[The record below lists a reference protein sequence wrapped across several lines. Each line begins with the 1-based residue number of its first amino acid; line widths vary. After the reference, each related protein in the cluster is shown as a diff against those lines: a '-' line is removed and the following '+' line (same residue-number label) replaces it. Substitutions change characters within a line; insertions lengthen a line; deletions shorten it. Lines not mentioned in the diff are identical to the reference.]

1 MNDRDVS
8 NERKN
13 GSCDE
18 IGSRAGQFEKRVHS
32 MAGSG
37 EVEIL

>member
-1 MNDRDVS
+1 MTEMS
-8 NERKN
+8 LTKGKN